1 MLNVRLIFSDTKGKY
16 SRQMGVSKFLG
27 QQRQYGEP
35 ALESD
40 NVLQNAGASDTL
52 QVFPGFQEKV
62 SHGLRYFSDELRDK
76 RQQPDQEFSINRD
89 VHVFGA
95 TEKPGEYLQPDEK
108 RLQLR
113 IRLDDQ
119 LTRWLAHQTEDDAEE
134 SSLGLR

>member
-1 MLNVRLIFSDTKGKY
+1 
-16 SRQMGVSKFLG
+16 MGVSKFLS
-27 QQRQYGEP
+27 QQRQHGES

-52 QVFPGFQEKV
+52 QVFTGFQEKV
-62 SHGLRYFSDELRDK
+62 SHGLRYFSDDKLRDK
-76 RQQPDQEFSINRD
+76 RQQPDQEFSINRF

-95 TEKPGEYLQPDEK
+95 TEKSGEYLQPDEK

-113 IRLDDQ
+113 ICLDDQ
-119 LTRWLAHQTEDDAEE
+119 LTRRLAHQTENDAEE